1 MDAIEKL
8 VAIEDIRQLKSSY
21 FRALDTKDWVLMR
34 EIFSESPA
42 ADYRGAVDEDPEAG
56 GATIANAVNS
66 QVLTTRDMIVDGLRG
81 ALAGSKSLH
90 LGVNPE
96 ITFLPD
102 GTAKGVWAM
111 EDWLWFEG
119 TSPKTR
125 LRGHGHYHN
134 TFTKEGGRWRIKTL
148 RLTRVNVQISHYD

>member
-1 MDAIEKL
+1 MDL
-8 VAIEDIRQLKSSY
+8 VDRLAAIEDIKQLKSSY
-21 FRALDTKDWVLMR
+21 FRALDTKDWMLMR

-42 ADYRGAVDEDPEAG
+42 ADYRGAVDEGSEAG
-56 GATIANAVNS
+56 GATVANAVNS
-66 QVLTTRDMIVDGLRG
+66 QVLTTRDIIADGLRD
-81 ALAGSKSLH
+81 ALAGCKSLH
-90 LGVNPE
+90 LGANPE
-96 ITFLPD
+96 ITILPD

-148 RLTRVNVQISHYD
+148 RLSRVNVQVSHYS